1 MAELY
6 RWYRDLDEWALAPD
20 ASAELKR
27 ELYQFDPLCAITV
40 TVCEGLAEQIVA
52 DGEFDVD
59 AVSDYWEGVAREL
72 RERAFR
78 PPGSSP
84 KDAAGL
90 RAGATHTLV
99 ISRAATLPR
108 FPLYPRISRCGS
120 TSARRIRSSSAVGGS
135 ASTARR
141 RSAQSRC
148 SQHLLRR
155 SLPGSARPDTS
166 RGPPRRSGARRGR

>member
-27 ELYQFDPLCAITV
+27 ELDPLCAITV

-59 AVSDYWEGVAREL
+59 AVSDYWEGVVCEL

-78 PPGSSP
+78 
-84 KDAAGL
+84 AAGL
-90 RAGATHTLV
+90 E
-99 ISRAATLPR
+99 PEEM
-108 FPLYPRISRCGS
+108 
-120 TSARRIRSSSAVGGS
+120 
-135 ASTARR
+135 
-141 RSAQSRC
+141 
-148 SQHLLRR
+148 
-155 SLPGSARPDTS
+155 
-166 RGPPRRSGARRGR
+166 PPA